1 MLFVGRRGSADRTIS
16 IFKVQFLKIL
26 LNELVYICVS
36 LSIVILYF
44 EVVDKSHCLIMIK
57 SKTTN
62 VLRVLVMWADYVDAL
77 YSYGRY

>member
-1 MLFVGRRGSADRTIS
+1 MLFVGRRGSADRAIS

-44 EVVDKSHCLIMIK
+44 EVVDKSHGLIMIK
-57 SKTTN
+57 S
-62 VLRVLVMWADYVDAL
+62 
-77 YSYGRY
+77 